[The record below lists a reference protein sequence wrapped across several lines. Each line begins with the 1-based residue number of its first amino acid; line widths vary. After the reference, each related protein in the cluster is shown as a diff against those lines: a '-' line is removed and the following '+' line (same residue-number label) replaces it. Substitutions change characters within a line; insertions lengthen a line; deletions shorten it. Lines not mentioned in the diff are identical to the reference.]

1 MKLETLAATDVG
13 TARAFSDIQGVERA
27 YVTHDG
33 DLVAVT
39 TIIDRDDN
47 EATYDSIYDRGRSLI
62 HEPSSASFRLQ
73 RRRSTCP
80 PGGRHNGRRCA
91 GVAEVLTLPTKRLR
105 HIKATSDSEPRESTF
120 TEIVQLNFPYYQS
133 ITAKPPSR

>member
-62 HEPSSASFRLQ
+62 HDHRPLHFDFNVVARRARPVEDIMGADAPAWQ
-73 RRRSTCP
+73 RS
-80 PGGRHNGRRCA
+80 
-91 GVAEVLTLPTKRLR
+91 
-105 HIKATSDSEPRESTF
+105 
-120 TEIVQLNFPYYQS
+120 
-133 ITAKPPSR
+133 